1 MFNSVARNNQLG
13 FFCQVLPGEMI
24 SIKIIMQAIRI
35 TGKKI
40 FMGDAGSMFMGLTV
54 LWLLTMSTQSTEK
67 SEAIFRPVT
76 ALWIIAI
83 PLMDMF
89 AIMIR
94 RIRKGNS
101 PFQADNG
108 HLHHICMR
116 LGLSSRQSLWAIS
129 TLAITFASVGIL
141 GEHFQVVEWVMLV
154 LFFLVFAAYSFS
166 LQHAWKFIRAL
177 K

>member
-1 MFNSVARNNQLG
+1 
-13 FFCQVLPGEMI
+13 
-24 SIKIIMQAIRI
+24 
-35 TGKKI
+35 
-40 FMGDAGSMFMGLTV
+40 MGDAGSMFLGLTV
-54 LWLLTMSTQSTEK
+54 IWLLALGTQNT
-67 SEAIFRPVT
+67 AYAQAAFRPVT

-94 RIRKGNS
+94 RMRKGES
-101 PFQADNG
+101 PFKADNG

-129 TLAITFASVGIL
+129 TISILFAVIGIL
-141 GEHFQVVEWVMLV
+141 GEVIKIDEWIMLF
-154 LFFLVFAAYSFS
+154 LFTIAFALYSFS